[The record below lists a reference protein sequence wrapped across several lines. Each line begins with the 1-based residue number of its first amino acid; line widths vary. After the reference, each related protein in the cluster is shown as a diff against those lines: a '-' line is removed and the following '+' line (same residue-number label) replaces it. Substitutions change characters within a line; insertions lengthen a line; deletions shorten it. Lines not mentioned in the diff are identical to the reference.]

1 MGVISVKRTHFRV
14 KHSTPDTFSPPA
26 IQLYEVGKNCWIMTD
41 QSVFSFHS
49 TVLFVVDVE
58 ASKKFYTDVMGEE
71 IELDLGPNV
80 GFKSAL
86 AIWDGAYGRNVI
98 FGDENSGD
106 GDFSSKRMAELYYET
121 EDMEKTL
128 EVLKNAD
135 VEFVHGVVEQ
145 PWRQLTV
152 RILDPDGHMIEVG
165 ERMDVCVKR
174 LEASGMSAEEIAG
187 STTMPPDVVRYLLE
201 TDSQ

>member
-1 MGVISVKRTHFRV
+1 MADK
-14 KHSTPDTFSPPA
+14 
-26 IQLYEVGKNCWIMTD
+26 
-41 QSVFSFHS
+41 SVFSFHS
-49 TVLFVVDVE
+49 TVLFVADVE
-58 ASKKFYTDVMGEE
+58 ASKKFYTEVMGEE

-86 AIWDGAYGRNVI
+86 AIWDGKYGRNVI
-98 FGDENSGD
+98 FGDEDSGD
-106 GDFSSKRMAELYYET
+106 ADFATKRMAELYYET
-121 EDMEKTL
+121 QDMEKTL
-128 EVLKNAD
+128 EVLKNAG

-145 PWRQLTV
+145 PWRQLSV

-174 LEASGMSAEEIAG
+174 LEASGMSAEEVAE